1 MTGLLVFVGI
11 VAAIAVVGFA
21 IGMIVAGRI
30 DRVLAPR
37 APEPTAGPPA
47 DQSASSPPLEEHL

>member
-11 VAAIAVVGFA
+11 VAAVAAVGFA
-21 IGMIVAGRI
+21 LGMIVAGRI

-37 APEPTAGPPA
+37 APAPAAGPPA
-47 DQSASSPPLEEHL
+47 DPSAPTPPLEEHP